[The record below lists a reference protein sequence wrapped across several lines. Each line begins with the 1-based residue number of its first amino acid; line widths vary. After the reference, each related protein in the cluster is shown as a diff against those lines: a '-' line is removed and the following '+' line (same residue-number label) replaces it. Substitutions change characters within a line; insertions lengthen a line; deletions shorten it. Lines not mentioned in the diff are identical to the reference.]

1 MYRTQISNDYSET
14 WEANATDGCADLP
27 GTPDR
32 SQRAPSSDAG
42 ARGSIKRRPELR
54 PVAEILPDI
63 SAKTRKML
71 AASEGKA

>member
-1 MYRTQISNDYSET
+1 MYRTRISNDYSEA

-32 SQRAPSSDAG
+32 CRRTPSSDTD
-42 ARGSIKRRPELR
+42 ARGGIKRRPELR

-71 AASEGKA
+71 ATAKAKD